1 MYICFISSHPVHHR
15 RSCISCPSN
24 LRLMNCTSS
33 PNTSALRV
41 SRGMNAAERR
51 QCDPG
56 HAVSGI
62 NVLLRI
68 FSLRCTWHWWD
79 WTSDFIQRFFFFS
92 FFSPGRSPSCYD
104 HEIIMMNH
112 VYKERFPKVRT
123 HKTLQFCLTT
133 NYLHYQTC
141 SVASFCRPQ
150 LRWRKGFRRSSA
162 ATLLRPSSPWQ
173 MACLALP
180 ITR

>member
-1 MYICFISSHPVHHR
+1 MPQSDGNATPVTQSQVLMYFCEYFLSDVRGIGGTEPV
-15 RSCISCPSN
+15 I
-24 LRLMNCTSS
+24 LF
-33 PNTSALRV
+33 
-41 SRGMNAAERR
+41 RG
-51 QCDPG
+51 
-56 HAVSGI
+56 
-62 NVLLRI
+62 
-68 FSLRCTWHWWD
+68 
-79 WTSDFIQRFFFFS
+79 FFFS